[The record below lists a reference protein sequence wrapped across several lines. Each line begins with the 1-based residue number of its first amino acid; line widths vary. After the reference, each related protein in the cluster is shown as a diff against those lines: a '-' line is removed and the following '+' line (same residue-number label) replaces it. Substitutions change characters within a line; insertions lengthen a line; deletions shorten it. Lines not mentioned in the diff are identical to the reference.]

1 MCGGAHVCDTVC
13 VDVHIHNHIAL
24 RISPARQ
31 VFVYS
36 VLVCGGGGAHECH
49 IVCVDV
55 CILHLK

>member
-1 MCGGAHVCDTVC
+1 MCDTVC